1 MIIKWKW
8 CLIHAFE
15 VVVMSSWWSR
25 QEEVKRMIVLKMV
38 QLNMEERI
46 HFGIINFFSYLI
58 LDVDVVIMMNDD
70 RWRQL
75 MILTGRGWSFD
86 DRMGGMGR
94 GKMKRWKNDE
104 GMGFSSFSMQLI
116 HQHDEHDDN
125 NDEHHGI
132 MSRIIYFMDDNDS
145 MHVVERMNEVEQ
157 GMNEWSF
164 KQASST
170 HLRGCH
176 HVNNHHFS

>member
-1 MIIKWKW
+1 M
-8 CLIHAFE
+8 
-15 VVVMSSWWSR
+15 
-25 QEEVKRMIVLKMV
+25 
-38 QLNMEERI
+38 
-46 HFGIINFFSYLI
+46 
-58 LDVDVVIMMNDD
+58 
-70 RWRQL
+70 
-75 MILTGRGWSFD
+75 TGREYSFD
-86 DRMGGMGR
+86 DRMDRMGMVEV
-94 GKMKRWKNDE
+94 KRWKNDE
-104 GMGFSSFSMQLI
+104 GMGFSSIPMQLI

-145 MHVVERMNEVEQ
+145 MHVMERMNEVEQ